1 LRLDISLSAL
11 LLPTVPAINIQKQA
25 TFMQSALQQ
34 FESEDVKV
42 KLLLSGGHEYNIS
55 LKSDAP
61 VLHNLLTTV
70 VARAY
75 KQESACH
82 GLFQIPMN
90 EGSSLLCFPSE
101 HLVGVVT
108 EPPILVQQIDEVKPE
123 NADILPSS
131 YVQIDNFF
139 KPKEYKRLLEY
150 VLKKESAFVPTSTS
164 TNDENYRRSM
174 VLYSFPEFSE
184 LIFKKIQAMIP
195 DVISKLGLPPF
206 SITQIESQMT
216 SHNDGN
222 YYKIHNDNG
231 SPDTATR
238 ELTYVYY
245 FYQEPKP
252 FSGGELLIYDS
263 KISNNLYVKAETFKT
278 VEPRNNSIVFF
289 LSRYMHE
296 VLPVSCPSKAFAD
309 SRFTIN
315 GWVRR

>member
-11 LLPTVPAINIQKQA
+11 LLIRVSPINIQKQA
-25 TFMQSALQQ
+25 IFMQSALQQ
-34 FESEDVKV
+34 LESQDVKV
-42 KLLLSGGHEYNIS
+42 KLLLSGGHEYNIY

-61 VLHNLLTTV
+61 ILHNLLTTV

-75 KQESACH
+75 KQESASS

-108 EPPILVQQIDEVKPE
+108 EPPILVQQIEEVKPE
-123 NADILPSS
+123 NTNILPSS

-150 VLKKESAFVPTSTS
+150 VLKKESAFVPSSTS
-164 TNDENYRRSM
+164 NNDENYRRSM
-174 VLYSFPEFSE
+174 ALYSFPEFSE
-184 LIFKKIQAMIP
+184 LIFQKIQGMIP
-195 DVISKLGLPPF
+195 DVISKLGSPPF
-206 SITQIESQMT
+206 SISQIESQMT
-216 SHNDGN
+216 SHNHGN
-222 YYKIHNDNG
+222 YYKLHNDNG
-231 SPDTATR
+231 SQDTATR

-245 FYQEPKP
+245 FYQQPKP

-263 KISNNLYVKAETFKT
+263 KISNNLYINAETFKT

>member
-1 LRLDISLSAL
+1 
-11 LLPTVPAINIQKQA
+11 
-25 TFMQSALQQ
+25 MQLAPQQ
-34 FESEDVKV
+34 LESQNVKV
-42 KLLLSGGHEYNIS
+42 KLLLSGGHEYTVYF
-55 LKSDAP
+55 KSDAP
-61 VLHNLLTTV
+61 ILHNLLTTV

-75 KQESACH
+75 KQESADR
-82 GLFQIPMN
+82 GLFQIPIN
-90 EGSSLLCFPSE
+90 EGNSVLCFPSE
-101 HLVGVVT
+101 HLVGMVT
-108 EPPILVQQIDEVKPE
+108 EPPMLIQQIEEAKPQ
-123 NADILPSS
+123 NTDILPSY

-150 VLKKESAFVPTSTS
+150 VLKKESAFVPTNTS

-184 LIFKKIQAMIP
+184 LILKKIQGMIP
-195 DVISKLGLPPF
+195 DVISKLELPPF
-206 SITQIESQMT
+206 SASQIETQMT

-245 FYQEPKP
+245 FYQQPKP

-263 KISNNLYVKAETFKT
+263 KISDNLYVNAETFKT